1 MILFYL
7 NSMFC
12 KKRKRAMLTCSY
24 FPKYLMNVIFLGNKK
39 TYIKM
44 KIFNWKIFKYAFSE
58 VAQSC
63 LTLCDPRDCNMPG
76 SFIHGIFQVRI
87 LEWVAISFSNL
98 WCCCC

>member
-1 MILFYL
+1 
-7 NSMFC
+7 
-12 KKRKRAMLTCSY
+12 MLTCSY

-76 SFIHGIFQVRI
+76 SFIHGILQVRI
-87 LEWVAISFSNL
+87 LEWVAISFSRRSS
-98 WCCCC
+98 